1 MASSP
6 RIVSLFPLRRRRLAC
21 EADRRRLADELQSQE
36 DDIGAVFR
44 CGRARPKGDEWH
56 ANGAEI
62 ALHGLTANS
71 SD

>member
-36 DDIGAVFR
+36 DDIENLGVLYGELQSR
-44 CGRARPKGDEWH
+44 LR
-56 ANGAEI
+56 
-62 ALHGLTANS
+62 
-71 SD
+71 